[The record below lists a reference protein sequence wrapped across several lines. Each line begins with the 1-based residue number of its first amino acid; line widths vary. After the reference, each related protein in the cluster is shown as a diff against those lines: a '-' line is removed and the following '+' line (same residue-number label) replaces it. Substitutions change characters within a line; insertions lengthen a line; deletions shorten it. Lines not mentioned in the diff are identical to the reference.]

1 MKAEYVEP
9 IKTPRT
15 FEEATRAMSAALRSA
30 LGYGPPVR
38 VLALGM
44 AKTVLEC
51 GRDTKAGL
59 VWTSSYNSGI
69 GNIKAGP
76 DYVGMFTAYPCNEV
90 LQAGVVWF
98 DPRGRLNR
106 RGGEV
111 IAEKWEAAPWHPQ
124 CRFRSYAN
132 HFDGAHSYVDFV
144 AGGRW
149 RDAWKELL
157 EGDPYDYVMAL
168 HAKGYFTADP
178 LVYVKAVKSLHAEF
192 TKKLE
197 GVSVP
202 PAEIPDCD
210 EISCL
215 LAPQPWNVAAV
226 RAHGQALAMEST
238 FDNLDALRRESHRE
252 MLADDD
258 EPREVRDTEPPSD
271 NAPTDRPPPES
282 A

>member
-1 MKAEYVEP
+1 MKATYVYP

-15 FEEATRAMSAALRSA
+15 FEEATRAMSAALLSV
-30 LGYGPPVR
+30 LGSPPPLKT
-38 VLALGM
+38 LALGL

-69 GNIKAGP
+69 GNIKSGP
-76 DYVGMFTAYPCNEV
+76 DYVGQFTAYPCNEV
-90 LQAGVVWF
+90 LAAGVVWF

-106 RGGEV
+106 RGGDV
-111 IAEKWEAAPWHPQ
+111 IAEKWEAPPWHPQ

-144 AGGRW
+144 ANGRY

-157 EGDPYDYVMAL
+157 EGDPWDYVMAL

-178 LVYVKAVKSLHAEF
+178 VVYVKGVKSLHSEF
-192 TKKLE
+192 LKRLE
-197 GVSVP
+197 GLHADPV
-202 PAEIPDCD
+202 EIPDCD

-226 RAHGQALAMEST
+226 RAHGQALATEST
-238 FDNLDALRRESHRE
+238 FDNLDELRRDAHRE

-258 EPREVRDTEPPSD
+258 EPGSERHDTEPS
-271 NAPTDRPPPES
+271 PPPSEDD